1 MKQTVLFS
9 LKVWLTSVIISP
21 ALYLFYDAFR
31 VHSKTNFEGGIG
43 FILFSILYGLIL
55 SSLSWLILWL
65 STFSLLQL
73 NYSTLV
79 NKIWLSII
87 GTGLTILPFLLL
99 FGSDDPITYVTTVP
113 WALSYNIVIVAGI
126 WFYKLKPMSN

>member
-1 MKQTVLFS
+1 MKQTILFS
-9 LKVWLTSVIISP
+9 LKVWLTSVIVSP

-31 VHSKTNFEGGIG
+31 VHSKTNFEGGLG
-43 FILFSILYGLIL
+43 FLLLSILYGIII
-55 SSLSWLILWL
+55 SLPSWIILWF
-65 STFSLLQL
+65 STFSLFQL